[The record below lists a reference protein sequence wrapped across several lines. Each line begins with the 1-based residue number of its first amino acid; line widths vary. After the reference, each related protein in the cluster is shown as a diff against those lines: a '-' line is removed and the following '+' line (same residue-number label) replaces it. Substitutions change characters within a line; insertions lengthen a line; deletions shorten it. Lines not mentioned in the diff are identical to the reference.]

1 MRVKVRLTYCGNSAA
16 LGASSFRSKKSHS
29 FITGALHPQ
38 RTDDLSGNV
47 RLSISSHYPSAK
59 APQVLGWS
67 WNERYPATCEIASQY
82 FPARER
88 KTHESCIHACLFRNH
103 SFSRPWFGWLAMDHS
118 VDVRR
123 GESPVV
129 WIFRDSDSF
138 EGGIY
143 VPFYASF
150 LCEDVEY
157 LLWVCLSERM
167 NEREVR
173 TWDWGCCWQM
183 EGQDVWMRI
192 WGCQLM

>member
-1 MRVKVRLTYCGNSAA
+1 MFGYQFPFMTHPPKLPKCLDGVGMNATPLHVKYHRN
-16 LGASSFRSKKSHS
+16 
-29 FITGALHPQ
+29 
-38 RTDDLSGNV
+38 
-47 RLSISSHYPSAK
+47 ISPLEK
-59 APQVLGWS
+59 
-67 WNERYPATCEIASQY
+67 E
-82 FPARER
+82 

-123 GESPVV
+123 GGSPVV